1 MLPPLPVP
9 RRVPAAPRVLCGLLS
24 SGALSDLPDGTLPHH
39 PQVRSSPPAAKLT
52 PAPGPPGAPGQPGR
66 SRRRSGHGRPS
77 RPERGPHTARTPCLH
92 IEGALPDPEAA
103 VGEVLRDDAE
113 ARAMHA
119 LADLL
124 DPLIDELGDA
134 HDSDYLASVRWPT
147 VVAAARTALRSMT

>member
-1 MLPPLPVP
+1 
-9 RRVPAAPRVLCGLLS
+9 
-24 SGALSDLPDGTLPHH
+24 
-39 PQVRSSPPAAKLT
+39 
-52 PAPGPPGAPGQPGR
+52 
-66 SRRRSGHGRPS
+66 
-77 RPERGPHTARTPCLH
+77 
-92 IEGALPDPEAA
+92 
-103 VGEVLRDDAE
+103 VLRDDAE